1 MKEIMAII
9 RQTAL
14 NETLEAL
21 LEIGVDSVTVHS
33 VNGRGKQGGN
43 IMEAVDPDMK
53 VNVESVS
60 KIDRFPTPATLAG
73 DSTLTRPILWVPKSL
88 LDIVVS
94 EVPIERVIEAIER
107 VNRTGAKGDG
117 KIFVLPIE
125 DAQRIRTGEIGE
137 AAIV

>member
-14 NETLEAL
+14 NQTLDVL

-33 VNGRGKQGGN
+33 VNGRGKQAGN
-43 IMEAVDPDMK
+43 VMEAVDPDMRM
-53 VNVESVS
+53 NVESVS
-60 KIDRFPTPATLAG
+60 KIDRFPTPASLAG
-73 DSTLTRPILWVPKSL
+73 DSTLTRPLLWVPKSL

-94 EVPIERVIEAIER
+94 EIPVETVIEAINR

-125 DAQRIRTGEIGE
+125 DALRIRTGEVGD
-137 AAIV
+137 AAIL